1 MNNDTPLFG
10 SPNNLHP
17 SLLNNHD
24 QTHYTNEIGLN
35 CYLLNARSI
44 CNKLDEFQAL
54 VFGENLDVVAVTET
68 WLKPDIYDGEIL
80 PGNQYTIYRR
90 DRADGRRGGDL
101 LLCNHPDDVSDLSI
115 TQDIFDSDHFGIS
128 FRILT
133 KVSRLSQIKRVI
145 YNFKNA
151 NFDGLREALCD
162 ISWDDCFLDSDNINN
177 SLEKWMK
184 LFYSIVDQFV
194 QKKCVSNINRSPWVD
209 REIVLLLKKKNTL
222 RRKAKSRD
230 TVYLWA
236 KFRRLRAEIK
246 KLIKHKKKAYISNL
260 GQDLKSNPKR
270 FWSYYKALNK
280 TNRISNTISYGNITA
295 TDSISKANIFNTFFH
310 STFNA
315 CDNSIYITVSHPLND
330 SMSVPCLSNI
340 TLDSEDVLKALHS
353 LDIHKASCGI
363 PSKLLKECSNAIA
376 TPLTRLFNESLS
388 TGEFP
393 SQWKDA
399 NLVPIHKTGRK
410 SQATNYRGISLLEQ
424 LSKIFEKGVYNVV
437 FEFFSNKITTSQ
449 HGFYPRR
456 SCATQLTQVV
466 HLLAQS
472 MDNKQQVDLVYLDF
486 AKAFDRVPHS
496 KLICKLHLL
505 GIRDPLLSWFR
516 SYLYKRRH
524 RVVIGGFAS
533 EWLPVTS
540 GVPQGSVL
548 GPLLFLL
555 YINDMPEVISQG
567 SYLPLFADDSK
578 CFRVIFNASDQD
590 RLQEDLNALYDWS
603 IKWGME
609 FNVEKCKVLRVVR
622 TRTIYDRQY
631 ALGSSHLSVVQS
643 EKDLGV
649 WISDTLNWNIHT
661 DNIVAKAQKML
672 GLLYRTLKDIDDNS
686 VKRLLYFTWVR
697 PTLEYASPVWS
708 PYKKRNINKI
718 EKTMLSE
725 KCFWKMYVQKHF
737 DLGIKSDLSNEGPMA
752 QWSGPVWTA
761 NGKVEP
767 QSDGTWECLF
777 SEDEEDD
784 DDIYLIRPFPS
795 MWNCRVFHPYGLDP
809 FSGDV
814 RSLQGFSRSLEIL
827 TYMRSEASR
836 LGMHSEST
844 WDEDHEIC
852 AVIFPWDKQE
862 LPTTLELLNGVFHFH
877 PEIYNHYA
885 DLSPEGYSTL
895 NENMLIFH
903 IPQDVGL
910 IHDCA
915 IRPCLNSIFGV
926 SAPKTDE
933 PWRLRDSRAFYEW
946 LQPIMC
952 PSFTAYVG
960 DDVFSPMA
968 LYMLTQLAPGWVG
981 GALTSGD

>member
-1 MNNDTPLFG
+1 MTKP
-10 SPNNLHP
+10 
-17 SLLNNHD
+17 
-24 QTHYTNEIGLN
+24 HYANEIGLN

-90 DRADGRRGGDL
+90 DRADGRRGGGILLAVKSNILSFRRHEIEPMGAEILVCELLPSNSRKLTICVCYRPPDFSNFNTSFDSLLVNLHKDGIDRSRLYLLGDFNYPNINWQTNTTIEDSGIATDFCQLIDSYFLSQLVDEPTRYNNNRASILDL
-101 LLCNHPDDVSDLSI
+101 LLCNYPDDVSDLSI
-115 TQDIFDSDHFGIS
+115 TQDILDSDHLGIC

-133 KVSRLSQIKRVI
+133 KVSRLRQIKRVI

-151 NFDGLREALCD
+151 NFDGMREALCD

-184 LFYSIVDQFV
+184 LFYSIVDQFI

-222 RRKAKSRD
+222 RRKAKSRN
-230 TVYLWA
+230 TVYLWT

-246 KLIKHKKKAYISNL
+246 KLIKYKKKAYISNL

-280 TNRISNTISYGNITA
+280 TNRIPNTILYGNITA

-315 CDNSIYITVSHPLND
+315 CDNSIYTTVSHPLND

-340 TLDSEDVLKALHS
+340 MLDSEDVLKALHS

-393 SQWKDA
+393 TQWKDA

-424 LSKIFEKGVYNVV
+424 LSKILEKGVYNVV

-496 KLICKLHLL
+496 KLICKLYLL

-524 RVVIGGFAS
+524 RVVIDGFAS

-622 TRTIYDRQY
+622 TRSIYDRQY
-631 ALGSSHLSVVQS
+631 TLGSSHLSVVQS

-672 GLLYRTLKDIDDNS
+672 GLLYRTSKDIDDNS
-686 VKRLLYFTWVR
+686 VKRLLYLTWVR

-708 PYKKRNINKI
+708 PYKRRNINKI
-718 EKTMLSE
+718 EK
-725 KCFWKMYVQKHF
+725 VQ
-737 DLGIKSDLSNEGPMA
+737 
-752 QWSGPVWTA
+752 
-761 NGKVEP
+761 
-767 QSDGTWECLF
+767 
-777 SEDEEDD
+777 
-784 DDIYLIRPFPS
+784 R
-795 MWNCRVFHPYGLDP
+795 R
-809 FSGDV
+809 
-814 RSLQGFSRSLEIL
+814 
-827 TYMRSEASR
+827 ASR
-836 LGMHSEST
+836 LILG
-844 WDEDHEIC
+844 HEVDYKSRLEKLHLLPLYMRREITDL
-852 AVIFPWDKQE
+852 VFLFKIIHE
-862 LPTTLELLNGVFHFH
+862 LVDIPGGFLSWKNTGRSLRNSDDMTLTVPF
-877 PEIYNHYA
+877 A
-885 DLSPEGYSTL
+885 RT
-895 NENMLIFH
+895 
-903 IPQDVGL
+903 
-910 IHDCA
+910 
-915 IRPCLNSIFGV
+915 
-926 SAPKTDE
+926 
-933 PWRLRDSRAFYEW
+933 
-946 LQPIMC
+946 
-952 PSFTAYVG
+952 
-960 DDVFSPMA
+960 DVFKHSYFVRVTRLWNLLPYTLRSIQHLSYFKKQLT
-968 LYMLTQLAPGWVG
+968 LYYFKLFPSAFNP
-981 GALTSGD
+981 